1 MSTWTDAPAP
11 LLLRLMLTEQCNL
24 RCRYCYA
31 DKRDVTMTP
40 EVLDAAADLIARQQA
55 RGRRVSIELT
65 GGEPLLAWDLL
76 EGFVTRLRGM
86 ASGDDIPVMMITNGV
101 LLNDRRNARLAKL
114 GVALRLSMDGGRVE
128 HMAHRR
134 AAEEGLDYFDTLSA
148 NAAAAVDKG
157 VNVTVNMV
165 VSPGTVEHLVEGYF
179 HLYDLTGRYVKISP
193 AIGVPWG
200 PTALDHLEERLGGL
214 GRLLLR
220 HRRRFAAPFFTGDI
234 ADDISHAA
242 YVVGEAAAN
251 PGMLTLTID
260 PEGMMY
266 RDEFE
271 PRTRSLLAV
280 GSLGPDTD
288 IDALKTA
295 GDSSMQLVY
304 NRRLY
309 PDVVLA
315 GQKAA
320 YDILRQHLGFW
331 YADLISDAE
340 NRETS
345 AASRP
350 VPDHDAL
357 AALVAPLKPGRQRIA
372 GYALETIVPGEL
384 PSLEFRGRGGNL
396 RVALLLR
403 QEAPNAY
410 IHAGK
415 WALVVKSE
423 GEMRGMDPGAKQ
435 LLAALARL
443 IAANDAKA

>member
-1 MSTWTDAPAP
+1 MNTWTDPP

-31 DKRDVTMTP
+31 DKRDVTMSP
-40 EVLDAAADLIARQQA
+40 GVLKDAADLIRRETA
-55 RGRRVSIELT
+55 RGRRVSVELT

-76 EGFVTRLRGM
+76 DEFVTRLRDMVFG
-86 ASGDDIPVMMITNGV
+86 GDIPVMTITNGV
-101 LLNDRRNARLAKL
+101 LLNDRRNARLAQL
-114 GVALRLSMDGGRVE
+114 DVALRLSMDGGRVE

-134 AAEEGLDYFDTLSA
+134 AAEQGLDYFDTLSD
-148 NAAAAVDKG
+148 NAAAAVARG

-165 VSPGTVEHLVEGYF
+165 VSPATVDHLVEGYF

-193 AIGVPWG
+193 AIGIPWSS
-200 PTALDHLEERLGGL
+200 TALDRLDERLGRL

-251 PGMLTLTID
+251 PGALTLTVD
-260 PEGMMY
+260 PEGVIY

-280 GSLGPDTD
+280 TTLGPDTD
-288 IDALKTA
+288 PAHLDTA

-309 PDVVLA
+309 PDDVLA
-315 GQKAA
+315 GQKKA
-320 YDILRQHLGFW
+320 YGMLRQHLGFW
-331 YADLISDAE
+331 YADLIAATD
-340 NRETS
+340 NRKKPE
-345 AASRP
+345 ALREM
-350 VPDHDAL
+350 PDRDAL

-372 GYALETIVPGEL
+372 GYALEAIIPGEL
-384 PSLEFRGRGGNL
+384 PALEFSGGGGTL

-403 QEAPNAY
+403 QDAPNAY
-410 IHAGK
+410 INAGK
-415 WALVVKSE
+415 WALVVKSD
-423 GEMRGMDPGAKQ
+423 GEMRGMPPGAGD
-435 LLAALARL
+435 LLKALARL
-443 IAANDAKA
+443 IATNDAAT